1 MKKVSSRRELEDMG
15 FSEVVQWW
23 DEWQL
28 RVLVL
33 CSLFLQYFLFVAA
46 GMRKRCIPSWFRFFI
61 WLAYLGSDALA
72 IYALATLFNS
82 HRKQEWTSTRRGSS
96 SLEALW
102 APVLLVHLGGQD
114 GITAYNIED
123 NELWRRHVL
132 TAVSQVAVAIYVFCK
147 SWPGDKK
154 LLQTAIIFFICGIIR
169 CLDKPWALKN
179 ASINSIVSSSSTDE
193 DHGGTISL
201 DEYIDQATKCVL
213 HAKQRKKTSTSG
225 DNKAIKEPY
234 HLFEDLAY
242 PYTVR
247 LENLKYMVENKQ
259 DEAHGLVQ
267 SGLSKTFDRLYTKK
281 QVYNVRKMASNVFR
295 NHVHYS
301 LDYLGGYL
309 RSVTVVLTF
318 AAIGVFH
325 KSDREAQ
332 NSTDIWVTYTML
344 CCTAA
349 LQLLMTNGLVILFL
363 HWCVRRLG
371 LQPWPEQVAQYSLV
385 GYLARNRRHPRLRK
399 LATML
404 VCKDYLD
411 KLWCMESCKSSSSRA
426 ITKLVHAH
434 VKQGWR
440 RCIKDTATYRAFND
454 KRGQGT
460 LLREKCTE
468 LEWSLRRPFD
478 ESVLLWHLATDLC
491 FYQRDVAGQ
500 GEDTS
505 PQRRCS
511 REISNYMV
519 YLMFVNPEMLMTG
532 TRRSLFR
539 TTCHGVK
546 HMLDDGDDKTPLED
560 REMMKKIIQQLE
572 KGTQCPGIILEAW
585 ELSKSLVGLRDKKMW
600 RVMQGVWVEMLCFS
614 AGRCRG
620 YLHAKNLG
628 KGGEY
633 LSYVWLLL
641 SHMGMETLA
650 ERVQR
655 TELPEEGDTG
665 AAAPVRTSMVMPIGD
680 DSV

>member
-1 MKKVSSRRELEDMG
+1 MG

-33 CSLFLQYFLFVAA
+33 GSLFLQYFLFVAA

-82 HRKQEWTSTRRGSS
+82 HRKQERTSTRRGSS

-102 APVLLVHLGGQD
+102 APVLL
-114 GITAYNIED
+114 D

-154 LLQTAIIFFICGIIR
+154 LLQTAILFFICGIIR
-169 CLDKPWALKN
+169 CLDKPWALKS
-179 ASINSIVSSSSTDE
+179 ASINSIISSPGTDE
-193 DHGGTISL
+193 DH
-201 DEYIDQATKCVL
+201 DATKCVL
-213 HAKQRKKTSTSG
+213 HAKKRKKTSTSG

-281 QVYNVRKMASNVFR
+281 QMYNVTKIWSDFVTDLSNNRFFGF
-295 NHVHYS
+295 H
-301 LDYLGGYL
+301 LGGRIHLGGLL
-309 RSVTVVLTF
+309 RSVTVYLSF

-325 KSDREAQ
+325 NSDRAAQ
-332 NSTDIWVTYTML
+332 NGTDVRVTYAML

-371 LQPWPEQVAQYSLV
+371 LQPWPEQ
-385 GYLARNRRHPRLRK
+385 
-399 LATML
+399 
-404 VCKDYLD
+404 DYLD

-426 ITKLVHAH
+426 ISKLVHAH
-434 VKQGWR
+434 VKQGWKR
-440 RCIKDTATYRAFND
+440 YIKDTATYRAFND
-454 KRGQGT
+454 RRGQGT
-460 LLREKCTE
+460 LLREKCTD

-491 FYQRDVAGQ
+491 FYHSDV
-500 GEDTS
+500 
-505 PQRRCS
+505 RRRS
-511 REISNYMV
+511 REISNYMM

-572 KGTQCPGIILEAW
+572 KGTQCPGIMLEAW

-600 RVMQGVWVEMLCFS
+600 RVMQGVWVEM
-614 AGRCRG
+614 
-620 YLHAKNLG
+620 
-628 KGGEY
+628 
-633 LSYVWLLL
+633 
-641 SHMGMETLA
+641 
-650 ERVQR
+650 
-655 TELPEEGDTG
+655 
-665 AAAPVRTSMVMPIGD
+665 
-680 DSV
+680 

>member
-1 MKKVSSRRELEDMG
+1 MG
-15 FSEVVQWW
+15 FSEMVQWW

-33 CSLFLQYFLFVAA
+33 GSLFLQYFIFVEA

-61 WLAYLGSDALA
+61 WLAYLGSGALA

-82 HRKQEWTSTRRGSS
+82 HGKQEWTSTRRGSS

-102 APVLLVHLGGQD
+102 APVFLVHLGGQD
-114 GITAYNIED
+114 GVTAYNIED

-154 LLQTAIIFFICGIIR
+154 LLQTAILFFVCGIIR
-169 CLDKPWALKN
+169 CLDKPWALKS

-193 DHGGTISL
+193 DHGSTISL
-201 DEYIDQATKCVL
+201 DEYVDKATKCVL
-213 HAKQRKKTSTSG
+213 HPKHWKKTSKSG
-225 DNKAIKEPY
+225 VNKAIKEPY

-242 PYTVR
+242 PYSVR
-247 LENLKYMVENKQ
+247 LENLKYMRNKK

-281 QVYNVRKMASNVFR
+281 QEYNVKKIWSDFVTDLSNNRFFR
-295 NHVHYS
+295 FH
-301 LDYLGGYL
+301 LGGLL
-309 RSVTVVLTF
+309 RSVTVYLSFT
-318 AAIGVFH
+318 AIGVFH
-325 KSDREAQ
+325 NSDRAAQ
-332 NSTDIWVTYTML
+332 NSTDVRVTCTML

-363 HWCVRRLG
+363 HWCVRGLG

-411 KLWCMESCKSSSSRA
+411 KLWCMESCNSSSSRA

-440 RCIKDTATYRAFND
+440 RYIKDTATYRAFND

-460 LLREKCTE
+460 LLREKCTH

-491 FYQRDVAGQ
+491 LYHRGAVVK

-505 PQRRCS
+505 PHRRCS
-511 REISNYMV
+511 REISNYMM

-532 TRRSLFR
+532 TKSSLFH
-539 TTCHGVK
+539 TTCHELK
-546 HMLDDGDDKTPLED
+546 QMLDNEDDKTPLED
-560 REMMKKIIQQLE
+560 REMIKRLINQAQN
-572 KGTQCPGIILEAW
+572 GTKCPGIVLEAW
-585 ELSKSLVGLRDKKMW
+585 ELTRSLVGLGDKKMW
-600 RVMQGVWVEMLCFS
+600 RVIQGVWVEMLCFS

-655 TELPEEGDTG
+655 TELPEEGDRG
-665 AAAPVRTSMVMPIGD
+665 ASALVPASMAMPIGD
-680 DSV
+680 NSV